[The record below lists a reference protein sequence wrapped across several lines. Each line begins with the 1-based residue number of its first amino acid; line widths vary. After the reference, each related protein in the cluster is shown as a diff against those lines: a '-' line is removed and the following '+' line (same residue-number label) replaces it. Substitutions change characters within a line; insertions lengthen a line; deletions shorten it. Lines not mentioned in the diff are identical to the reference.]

1 MTLAGLN
8 CRIDIW
14 RVGYGDDDAVGGAM
28 VTGTVQYQNILARVQ
43 PSPPEQLLLQQGLE
57 TERTFRATIVPGTLT
72 IYERDEIEVVQPTDH
87 AYYGDRF
94 RVIGI
99 QISDLNRR
107 DPRNY
112 MILHLSRSVR
122 AHSQQ

>member
-8 CRIDIW
+8 CRVDIW
-14 RVGYGDDDAVGGAM
+14 RVNFGDDDAVGGAM

-57 TERTFRATIVPGTLT
+57 TERTFRATIVPGTL
-72 IYERDEIEVVQPTDH
+72 IVYERDEIEVVQPIDH

-94 RVIGI
+94 RVIGV
-99 QISDLNRR
+99 QASDLNRR

-112 MILHLSRSVR
+112 MILHLSRSMR
-122 AHSQQ
+122 AHSKQ